1 MSGSLTCWHV
11 GYAPVTYPGITE
23 AVEAGNLTLA
33 AEWVTRTARGIR
45 RAADIIK
52 T

>member
-1 MSGSLTCWHV
+1 MLTFAP

-23 AVEAGNLTLA
+23 AVQAGNLSLA
-33 AEWVTRTARGIR
+33 AEWVSKTSRGIL
-45 RAADIIK
+45 RAAEILK